1 MGADSGTEQMSTAA
15 TDRAPASRRLDTLI
29 RNLTGG
35 LVCGFLSAVLTIS
48 FGNLLL
54 PPWLRAF
61 VPVTIGMAL
70 FSNTVL
76 AAVAALTSPIRGG
89 VSKMQEIPIVAL
101 AGMATAIAASMA
113 PAGDDRAAVATIVAA
128 TGLTTILTGLV
139 LLLLGWFRLGGLVRF
154 VPFPVIG
161 GFLAGTGWLIVD
173 GGVSVITGLHLTY
186 DNLRG
191 MTDSVTLWKCAAV
204 AAFIGLLAVGE
215 RLSRS
220 RLVLPVFVLT
230 ALVLYNLVIVFGG
243 IPAATL
249 AETGWLLPLPEG
261 GQLWPPIS
269 LAELAAIDW
278 LAVLPY
284 LIGMPGVIIVTV
296 LALLMNA
303 SGIEL
308 GTGRDIDLDL
318 ELRSTGLQNVLA
330 GAGGGSPG
338 YPSVSLSL
346 LASRLGA
353 LDRSLGFIVAAVS
366 GLALTFGDLIL
377 RIMPAPMLGAL
388 LVWVGGALIADWLVK
403 SVRRLAIWEYLIVLL
418 IFLVIAFVSFAYGI
432 LLGLGAAMIL
442 FLVEY
447 GRVDSVRFTLTGKD
461 YQSTFDVS
469 DERQEALRTHGD
481 AILIIQL
488 QGFIFFGTADRL
500 RKTIEARV
508 SGAADGSPV
517 RFLLIDFQRVSGI
530 DSSTVLSFARLEQF
544 AERENFAI
552 VLTGLSDHVRHTLMR
567 GRLAGGGV
575 TTLHIEPTLD
585 HGLNW
590 CETHLLADVAPAVLS
605 VDTRDV
611 TELASSVVADPGLA
625 RLLAGRLERVEVGK
639 GDRLIEQDTPSDDMY
654 FIESGRAAI
663 EIASLGGGALRVAT
677 AGPGAVVGEVAF
689 YLRTPRSASIVAD
702 EPLVAWRLS
711 RASLDRLEREE
722 PELASRFHAGVTT
735 IVSRRLI
742 GANRLLRLLA

>member
-1 MGADSGTEQMSTAA
+1 MSTAA
-15 TDRAPASRRLDTLI
+15 SEGTSANRVLDTLV
-29 RNLTGG
+29 RYLTAG

-54 PPWLRAF
+54 PPWLRGY

-76 AAVAALTSPIRGG
+76 AFVAAFTSPIRGG
-89 VSKMQEIPIVAL
+89 VSKMQEIPVVAL
-101 AGMATAIAASMA
+101 AGMATAIAGAMA
-113 PAGDDRAAVATIVAA
+113 PAGDDHATVVTIVVATAM
-128 TGLTTILTGLV
+128 TTALTGVV
-139 LLLLGWFRLGGLVRF
+139 LLLLGWFRLGGVVRF

-173 GGVSVITGLHLTY
+173 GGVSVITGLHLTL

-191 MTDSVTLWKCAAV
+191 MVDPITLWKGAAV
-204 AAFIGLLAVGE
+204 ALFIAVLAFVEA
-215 RLSRS
+215 RSRS
-220 RLVLPVFVLT
+220 RLALPFVVLGAIILFN
-230 ALVLYNLVIVFGG
+230 AVILIGG
-243 IPAATL
+243 ITPDDL
-249 AETGWLLPLPEG
+249 AQTGWVLPLPEG
-261 GQLWPPIS
+261 GRLWPPIG
-269 LAELAAIDW
+269 LDDFAAVDW
-278 LAVLPY
+278 PSMLPN
-284 LIGMPGVIIVTV
+284 LIAMPGVIIVTV

-308 GTGRDIDLDL
+308 GTSRDIDLDR

-330 GAGGGSPG
+330 GAGGGFPG

-353 LDRSLGFIVAAVS
+353 LDRSLGVIVASVS
-366 GLALTFGDLIL
+366 GLALVFGDLLL

-388 LVWVGGALIADWLVK
+388 LVWVGGQLIVDWLVR

-432 LLGLGAAMIL
+432 LLGLAAATIL

-469 DERQEALRTHGD
+469 DERQEALRKYGD

-500 RKTIEARV
+500 RKTIESRI
-508 SGAADGSPV
+508 SGSRDDTPI
-517 RFLLIDFQRVSGI
+517 RFLLIDFQRVTGI
-530 DSSTVLSFARLEQF
+530 DSSTVLSFTRLDQF
-544 AERENFAI
+544 ASRENFAI
-552 VLTGLSDHVRHTLMR
+552 VLTALSDHVRNTLTR
-567 GRLAGGGV
+567 AGTGGPGLAS
-575 TTLHIEPTLD
+575 LHVEPTLD

-590 CETHLLADVAPAVLS
+590 CERQLLADLAPAVLS
-605 VDTRDV
+605 VDTRNV
-611 TELASSVVADPGLA
+611 TELAGSVVPDPELA
-625 RLLAGRLERVEVGK
+625 GLLAEWLERVEIGK
-639 GDRLIEQDTPSDDMY
+639 GDMLIEQGTPSDDMY

-663 EIASLGGGALRVAT
+663 EIASIGGGSLRVAT

-689 YLRTPRSASIVAD
+689 YLETPRSASIIAE

-711 RASLDRLEREE
+711 RANLGRLEREK
-722 PELASRFHAGVTT
+722 PDLAAKFHAGIAT

-742 GANRLLRLLA
+742 GTNRLLRLLA